1 MIRMRRLE
9 DLDPVADKASY
20 KNIYNALNIAGLTN
34 KTSLG
39 QQRWL
44 ISLHQSGDPH
54 LLLKQGLKKHQHF
67 QTIECASK
75 GWLCFW
81 HKCWNIHD
89 FWLLTI
95 KKKQKKRH
103 LPFQPPP
110 DWLPW
115 QCRLTVLAI
124 PSSRSHTP
132 SHAQDLHTV
141 SALYDYYSISEEN
154 CLMCNI
160 PNDSSYE
167 VCIWQCNSILPWVAM

>member
-39 QQRWL
+39 QQRWF

-67 QTIECASK
+67 QTIECVSK

-95 KKKQKKRH
+95 KRKTKKNATYPSNLHQIGYHDDAGWLFLPYHPPEVIHRLMHRTYTQSVLCMITTVFVKK
-103 LPFQPPP
+103 
-110 DWLPW
+110 
-115 QCRLTVLAI
+115 TVLCVTSQITAVMKYAFD
-124 PSSRSHTP
+124 SV
-132 SHAQDLHTV
+132 TV
-141 SALYDYYSISEEN
+141 SYPE
-154 CLMCNI
+154 
-160 PNDSSYE
+160 
-167 VCIWQCNSILPWVAM
+167 